1 MQAIVDINGRQY
13 QVEQGRYLEV
23 DNMNLEPGASVELDQ
38 VYFIAGSEGKASL
51 FGQPFIKGAKIK
63 ATVLKNVKARKIIVF
78 KMRCKKGYRRKQGHR
93 QQLTLLQIESIE
105 A

>member
-1 MQAIVDINGRQY
+1 MQAIVDISGRQY

-23 DNMNLEPGASVELDQ
+23 DNMNLEPGTAVELEQ
-38 VYFIAGSEGKASL
+38 VYFIAASEGKPAL

-93 QQLTLLQIESIE
+93 QQLTLLQIESIQ